1 MKITKDFTI
10 ILFILSIFSIGF
22 TQDSELFD
30 DYQQLLPRGKIP
42 AIVNPEYVTAN
53 EAKISDS
60 TWVLGIMISGQARAF
75 SLNLLNNH
83 EIVNDKI
90 DSISYAAVW

>member
-1 MKITKDFTI
+1 MKSRKYFM
-10 ILFILSIFSIGF
+10 ILFFIIWMFRIGF
-22 TQDSELFD
+22 TQEKELFD
-30 DYQQLLPRGKIP
+30 DYQQLLPRGGIP

-53 EAKISDS
+53 EAQISDS
-60 TWVLGIMISGQARAF
+60 TWVLGVLINGHARAF

-90 DSISYAAVW
+90 DTVSYAAVW